1 MFEWFTTKKSDS
13 RRFEKA
19 EADLRELRTSVEA
32 LERSMKSIALEW
44 EETYDKMK
52 HLMARI
58 TKRAQTADREKNDDS
73 STTQDASTA
82 ANGGPQALDPSPVL
96 GTHSRLQEMRRR
108 RGLLQG

>member
-19 EADLRELRTSVEA
+19 EGDLRDLKSSVEA
-32 LERSMKSIALEW
+32 LERSMKSISLEW

-58 TKRAQTADREKNDDS
+58 TKRAQTADREKNDD
-73 STTQDASTA
+73 TSTA
-82 ANGGPQALDPSPVL
+82 PDARRDENGGPQALDPSPVL